1 MKKFRA
7 GAVNVRF
14 TAVGATI
21 IAFLPGC
28 SQFTQQLYIP
38 VRFVQLSLGILEGA
52 EFVLFL
58 IRIYKSVLKDINNPQ
73 VIDLLG
79 GLIDEV
85 VLFVAFIGH

>member
-1 MKKFRA
+1 MEELRA

-14 TAVGATI
+14 AAVACVVRT
-21 IAFLPGC
+21 FLPGC
-28 SQFTQQLYIP
+28 SQLAQQLYIP

-58 IRIYKSVLKDINNPQ
+58 IRIYKSVFKDINNPQ
-73 VIDLLG
+73 VIDLFG

-85 VLFVAFIGH
+85 IFFVAFVGH